1 MWSPWLHVV
10 ALAACGCLGCIWL
23 PWLHVVALAACGCLG
38 CMWLPWLHVVALA
51 ACICR
56 GPMWLPWLHVI
67 PLAACGCLLS
77 RTLVCLFHFALCMN
91 SKWETR
97 RTEVAHV
104 SLYKCIHIK
113 RRRHFL
119 HASKTM
125 LSVIAVRR
133 KSSFCA
139 TCLAEVAQKA
149 NKCCCKEQTVK
160 LLVRLSVLSVTST
173 HINVPFR
180 TLRTQ
185 PGNTPLLRLFAAAS
199 IAHKVCLGFVW
210 QSW

>member
-1 MWSPWLHVV
+1 MVT
-10 ALAACGCLGCIWL
+10 
-23 PWLHVVALAACGCLG
+23 LAACGCLG
-38 CMWLPWLHVVALA
+38 CMYLPWPHVVALA
-51 ACICR
+51 ACDSFGC
-56 GPMWLPWLHVI
+56 MWLPSLSHS
-67 PLAACGCLLS
+67 CLS
-77 RTLVCLFHFALCMN
+77 FSFCLMYELKMGNKANRSSPCI
-91 SKWETR
+91 
-97 RTEVAHV
+97 
-104 SLYKCIHIK
+104 SLQVQSHIK

-149 NKCCCKEQTVK
+149 IKCCCKEQPVK

-185 PGNTPLLRLFAAAS
+185 PGNTPLL
-199 IAHKVCLGFVW
+199 
-210 QSW
+210 